1 MNEFQSVVSTD
12 RINNDELNLLIN
24 KFYRAPFNISK
35 LKAGKALVKG
45 GLIIENQESSIP
57 NELKKNSLFLKEEIE
72 YQKELFSTL
81 RVKFREYQTKSYFLN
96 QIFFNPPDYSN
107 EQQVSE
113 IESIAKKDKLN
124 LVQSKKEIEN
134 SKNHLLE
141 IIENVNQAFET
152 ISKHF
157 QEVEQLQNK
166 IRNAEEEIKNYENST
181 SKLKNVQNIVDEQE
195 TKIIE
200 LESYI
205 QEQNEANISL
215 NEKITQ
221 LGKEISNLRIQRT
234 NIETAVTETIRKTS
248 NINPIFKNMCE
259 WYNISGKL
267 LSNID
272 SIVSLNYTKPD
283 ELEVVRRIT
292 LNDNSVYDI
301 IIIIIIYKDNN
312 TVDVKLKNKNIK
324 IDDIIEEGKQRATN
338 IEDMISFYIK
348 EICWRVTNINE
359 RVIEFQKLK
368 SRYDIKYTDI
378 NGAQGNLEIIL
389 NDISQTILLFQI
401 DPEYPRTPGCF
412 ELINAYS
419 SDEKNENL
427 ARLENELYEGTIN
440 TITEAI
446 NIYTS

>member
-301 IIIIIIYKDNN
+301 IIIIIYKDNN

-427 ARLENELYEGTIN
+427 ARLEVMILNLQ
-440 TITEAI
+440 
-446 NIYTS
+446 

>member
-301 IIIIIIYKDNN
+301 IIIIIYKDNN

-368 SRYDIKYTDI
+368 SR
-378 NGAQGNLEIIL
+378 
-389 NDISQTILLFQI
+389 
-401 DPEYPRTPGCF
+401 
-412 ELINAYS
+412 
-419 SDEKNENL
+419 
-427 ARLENELYEGTIN
+427 
-440 TITEAI
+440 
-446 NIYTS
+446 

>member
-301 IIIIIIYKDNN
+301 IIIIIYKDNN